1 MRPLITL
8 TIDNSHVVIAILHK
22 KGLNKKNYVVEFIYY
37 PVGECCIMYNFTIND
52 ALNACGGKLCGT
64 ADLNTPLGSVVIDS
78 RAVRPGDLFVAY
90 KGEKA
95 DGHDYI
101 KTALDNGAACCLAQ
115 RVPDGETRGVIVT
128 ADVQAALETITAAM
142 RSNINIPVVGI
153 TGSVGKT
160 TTKEMVWAVLSQR
173 LNVLKTDGNL
183 NNQIGVPM
191 TLSRITPQHEAAVVE
206 MGISGFGEM
215 SVLASMARPT
225 VAIFTVIGH
234 AHLEFLHNLDGVFQ
248 AKTEMINFMP
258 DDGTVIING
267 DDEKLRQLKCR
278 QKIISCGFGEN
289 CDVRAENVRYDGES
303 GSACDI
309 IYGARRLHAEIP
321 AYGQHMIYAALEGAA
336 AGFALG
342 LSDEEIAAGIAQYH
356 TVGRRG
362 VVTETGS
369 ITLVDDC
376 YNANP
381 DSMRCAIDSLVK
393 LPGRH
398 VCVLSDMREM
408 GEESPEM
415 HRDLGLYAME
425 KGIDFALTY
434 GAMSSYI
441 AQAMGEKAMHFE
453 TREDLMAA
461 LPEYIKK
468 GDNVLV
474 KASFGMH
481 LEPVAEMLKTLEL

>member
-1 MRPLITL
+1 
-8 TIDNSHVVIAILHK
+8 
-22 KGLNKKNYVVEFIYY
+22 
-37 PVGECCIMYNFTIND
+37 MYNFTIND
-52 ALNACGGKLCGT
+52 ALNACGGKLCGK

-128 ADVQAALETITAAM
+128 PDVQAALEAITAAM

-248 AKTEMINFMP
+248 AKTEMINFMQI
-258 DDGTVIING
+258 G
-267 DDEKLRQLKCR
+267 RASCR
-278 QKIISCGFGEN
+278 ER
-289 CDVRAENVRYDGES
+289 V
-303 GSACDI
+303 
-309 IYGARRLHAEIP
+309 
-321 AYGQHMIYAALEGAA
+321 
-336 AGFALG
+336 
-342 LSDEEIAAGIAQYH
+342 
-356 TVGRRG
+356 
-362 VVTETGS
+362 
-369 ITLVDDC
+369 
-376 YNANP
+376 
-381 DSMRCAIDSLVK
+381 
-393 LPGRH
+393 
-398 VCVLSDMREM
+398 
-408 GEESPEM
+408 
-415 HRDLGLYAME
+415 
-425 KGIDFALTY
+425 
-434 GAMSSYI
+434 
-441 AQAMGEKAMHFE
+441 
-453 TREDLMAA
+453 
-461 LPEYIKK
+461 
-468 GDNVLV
+468 
-474 KASFGMH
+474 
-481 LEPVAEMLKTLEL
+481 